1 MVAWTPHLGNDHGIL
16 LYQWFG
22 PRNGSRTSVPRKT
35 TASTMFNVGQVF
47 IQNATK
53 IYQLSSGG
61 KLILF
66 VLYAF
71 VLNNYFL

>member
-1 MVAWTPHLGNDHGIL
+1 MEYCYTNDSAHEMEVGQVFLG
-16 LYQWFG
+16 
-22 PRNGSRTSVPRKT
+22 KT
-35 TASTMFNVGQVF
+35 TASTMCNVGQVF
-47 IQNATK
+47 TQNATK